1 MAKIRMI
8 WDEYNRIQRLE
19 YNRVLHQRK
28 PFLAYKIQKLC
39 RVLLFIVIIC
49 QRVIE
54 PLMYHI

>member
-1 MAKIRMI
+1 MI